1 MDLWQIALLF
11 YFTGFAIASAAGMG
25 DLFGEFSSKA
35 ERNTGAA
42 LVLAAPVWPL
52 ALVGF
57 ILYGIFTL
65 YRLAWKVLRGEVEG
79 F

>member
-1 MDLWQIALLF
+1 MEWP
-11 YFTGFAIASAAGMG
+11 AIVAVYIGPFLMMTAVGVG
-25 DLFGEFSSKA
+25 NILGEFSTKE
-35 ERNTGAA
+35 ERKTGAA
-42 LVLAAPVWPL
+42 LLLAAPVWPL

-65 YRLAWKVLRGEVEG
+65 YRLAWKVLCGKVED